1 VPERSTP
8 AAVAADL
15 TSAVVR
21 RLAPGTDSIESVI
34 GKPTVVEF
42 VAAFRNPYAKR
53 SHAPAAA
60 LIVLFITS
68 ER

>member
-1 VPERSTP
+1 
-8 AAVAADL
+8 L

-21 RLAPGTDSIESVI
+21 RLALGTDSIESVI

-60 LIVLFITS
+60 LLVLFITS